1 MIPRFRKLSF
11 QFGFQPFWELSP
23 RGKVMRGFLVDEI
36 IQNGYHS
43 VLVILKW
50 SATHE
55 KNYRFI
61 FSTKFS
67 ERNKII
73 DICVVIWHD
82 I

>member
-1 MIPRFRKLSF
+1 M
-11 QFGFQPFWELSP
+11 G
-23 RGKVMRGFLVDEI
+23 GFLVDEI

-73 DICVVIWHD
+73 DNCVVICHD